1 MSSMAGEFR
10 IAQRH
15 VGEAMETAE
24 AESSMTQDAMGR
36 ALLTELLA
44 TLSKHST
51 PEAIRDMIDYQLE
64 NLGSDSFVV
73 TRGC

>member
-1 MSSMAGEFR
+1 MAGEFR
-10 IAQRH
+10 IAKQNITD
-15 VGEAMETAE
+15 AMETAE
-24 AESSMTQDAMGR
+24 AENSMSTEAMGR

-44 TLSKHST
+44 QLSKDNSPAT
-51 PEAIRDMIDYQLE
+51 LKDMVEYQLE

>member
-1 MSSMAGEFR
+1 MAGEFR
-10 IAQRH
+10 VAQQQIT
-15 VGEAMETAE
+15 EAMETAD
-24 AESSMTQDAMGR
+24 AEGSMSRDAMGR

-44 TLSKHST
+44 QLSKDHS
-51 PEAIRDMIDYQLE
+51 PETLKDMIDYQLE